1 MGRLEFRTADTAL
14 KLPIKMNTFAN
25 LHTCGQLTSRKL
37 VTHVQ
42 SFRMTQRVNRSLHI
56 CCAHKI
62 VVLPGDGIGPEIAE
76 VAQEVLQAAGDA
88 CGEQFEFQEELIGG
102 AAM

>member
-1 MGRLEFRTADTAL
+1 M
-14 KLPIKMNTFAN
+14 
-25 LHTCGQLTSRKL
+25 
-37 VTHVQ
+37 
-42 SFRMTQRVNRSLHI
+42 HI

-62 VVLPGDGIGPEIAE
+62 VVLPGDGIGPEIAK
-76 VAQEVLQAAGDA
+76 VAQDVLQAAGDA